1 MRRKSHTIMNR
12 MSLWQYALLL
22 LMLVTFAFYSLPTF
36 FGEQPS
42 LGLHGQTRL
51 TQAQQRLLEENRIA
65 PQKLVAQKERVELV
79 FATQGE
85 QQLAKQLL
93 EQRGVD
99 SAALT
104 LEFHSNAPTWIS
116 RLGADP
122 IKLGLDLRGGSQL
135 LIGVDVDFVID
146 TQTKNLVDTLRTR
159 FREANL
165 RGASVTRTAQGAVAV
180 TLPEVAEQE
189 AWLSIIKESAG
200 TRQDQWTLTRSGN
213 ALTLVLSESERT
225 LLVNNAVTQNLSILK
240 KRINELGI
248 VEASVQRQGQD
259 GIRIELPGVHNPRQA
274 KEVIGATASL
284 AFYEAKADSRFFMAD
299 RSGQAVGL
307 ARQPVLTGEH
317 IVDARANMGEMGQPQ
332 VNIVLDTLGGS
343 KMNQFS
349 RQHVGKPMATV
360 FTEYKTNAEG
370 RLRARSEVI
379 NVATIQTALGNQF
392 RITGIGSLP
401 EAQEL
406 AMLLRAGALTAPLKI
421 LEERS
426 IGPTL
431 GLQNIEAG
439 FTALAFGMAG
449 MMLFMMAWYR
459 KFGWVAITALVANLL
474 MQVGMLAVLP
484 GAVLTL
490 PGIAGLVLTVGMAV
504 DTHVLIFERIKD
516 RLRDGGEP
524 RQCHR
529 LWLPLRLQHHLRRQ
543 HHDAYLRRGALCHR
557 LRAAAGLLHH
567 PDPGAHLQHGDRH
580 LGHPRHHQS
589 PVGQQPR
596 QAAEGM
602 TMIRPHH
609 HDAAPVSP
617 SGLRADR
624 FLPGS
629 LNHLTP
635 REEQC

>member
-1 MRRKSHTIMNR
+1 MRKKSHTVLNR

-42 LGLHGQTRL
+42 LGLHGQSRL
-51 TQAQQRLLEENRIA
+51 SDAQRTLLAENHIDPLKQIA
-65 PQKLVAQKERVELV
+65 QGNRMELV
-79 FATQGE
+79 FASQGE

-93 EQRGVD
+93 EQQGLD

-104 LEFHSNAPTWIS
+104 LEFYSNAPAWIS

-146 TQTKNLVDTLRTR
+146 NQTKNLVDTLRTR

-165 RGASVTRTAQGAVAV
+165 RGASVMRTAQGSVAV
-180 TLPEVAEQE
+180 TLPDVTGQE

-200 TRQDQWTLTRSGN
+200 TRQDQWTLSRSGN
-213 ALTLVLSESERT
+213 ALTLVLSDAERT

-248 VEASVQRQGQD
+248 VEASVVRQGQD
-259 GIRIELPGVHNPRQA
+259 GIRIELPGVHNPKQA

-307 ARQPVLTGEH
+307 ARQPVLSGEH

-370 RLRARSEVI
+370 KLRARSEVI

-516 RLRDGGEP
+516 RLR
-524 RQCHR
+524 
-529 LWLPLRLQHHLRRQ
+529 
-543 HHDAYLRRGALCHR
+543 
-557 LRAAAGLLHH
+557 
-567 PDPGAHLQHGDRH
+567 
-580 LGHPRHHQS
+580 
-589 PVGQQPR
+589 
-596 QAAEGM
+596 EG
-602 TMIRPHH
+602 
-609 HDAAPVSP
+609 
-617 SGLRADR
+617 
-624 FLPGS
+624 GS
-629 LNHLTP
+629 LANAIDFGYRSAFRTIFDANITTLICAVVLYAIGSGPLQGFSITLILGLISSMVTGIWGTRAIINP
-635 REEQC
+635 LWGNSRAKLLRV

>member
-65 PQKLVAQKERVELV
+65 PQKQVAQGDRMELV

-93 EQRGVD
+93 EQQGLD
-99 SAALT
+99 SATLT
-104 LEFHSNAPTWIS
+104 LEFYSNAPTWIS

-146 TQTKNLVDTLRTR
+146 NQTKNLVDTLRTR

-165 RGASVTRTAQGAVAV
+165 RGASVMRTAQGSVAV

-189 AWLSIIKESAG
+189 RWLSIIKESAG
-200 TRQDQWTLTRSGN
+200 TRQDQWTLTRAGN

-516 RLRDGGEP
+516 RLR
-524 RQCHR
+524 
-529 LWLPLRLQHHLRRQ
+529 
-543 HHDAYLRRGALCHR
+543 
-557 LRAAAGLLHH
+557 
-567 PDPGAHLQHGDRH
+567 
-580 LGHPRHHQS
+580 
-589 PVGQQPR
+589 
-596 QAAEGM
+596 EG
-602 TMIRPHH
+602 
-609 HDAAPVSP
+609 
-617 SGLRADR
+617 
-624 FLPGS
+624 GS
-629 LNHLTP
+629 LANAIDFGYRSAFSTIFDANITTLICAVVLYAIGSGPLQGFSITLILGLISSMVTGIWGTRAIINP
-635 REEQC
+635 LWGNSRARLLRV

>member
-1 MRRKSHTIMNR
+1 MRKKSHTILNR

-22 LMLVTFAFYSLPTF
+22 LMLLTFTFYSLPTF

-42 LGLHGQTRL
+42 LGLHGQSRL
-51 TQAQQRLLEENRIA
+51 SGAQQRLLQEHQIA
-65 PQKLVAQKERVELV
+65 PQLQIEQKERVELV
-79 FATQGE
+79 FATQAE
-85 QQLAKQLL
+85 QQRAKQLL
-93 EQRGVD
+93 EQQGVD

-146 TQTKNLVDTLRTR
+146 NQTKNLVDTLRTR

-165 RGASVTRTAQGAVAV
+165 RGASVMRTAQGALAV
-180 TLPEVAEQE
+180 TLPDVDGQE
-189 AWLSIIKESAG
+189 GWLNIIKEIAG
-200 TRQDQWTLTRSGN
+200 TRQDQWKLSRSGN
-213 ALTLVLSESERT
+213 ELKLVLSDAERT

-259 GIRIELPGVHNPRQA
+259 GIRIELPGVHNPKQA

-307 ARQPVLTGEH
+307 ARKPVLSGEH

-370 RLRARSEVI
+370 KLRARSEVI
-379 NVATIQTALGNQF
+379 NIATIQTALGNQF

-459 KFGWVAITALVANLL
+459 KFGWVAITALIGNLL

-516 RLRDGGEP
+516 RLR
-524 RQCHR
+524 
-529 LWLPLRLQHHLRRQ
+529 
-543 HHDAYLRRGALCHR
+543 
-557 LRAAAGLLHH
+557 
-567 PDPGAHLQHGDRH
+567 
-580 LGHPRHHQS
+580 
-589 PVGQQPR
+589 
-596 QAAEGM
+596 EG
-602 TMIRPHH
+602 
-609 HDAAPVSP
+609 
-617 SGLRADR
+617 
-624 FLPGS
+624 GS
-629 LNHLTP
+629 LANAIDFGYRSAFRTIFDANITTLICAVVLYAIGSGPLQGFSITLILGLISSMVTGIWGTRAIINP
-635 REEQC
+635 LWGNSRAKLLRV

>member
-1 MRRKSHTIMNR
+1 MRKKSHTILNR
-12 MSLWQYALLL
+12 MSPWQYALLL
-22 LMLVTFAFYSLPTF
+22 LMLVTFTFYSLPTF

-51 TQAQQRLLEENRIA
+51 SGAQQRLLQEHQIA
-65 PQKLVAQKERVELV
+65 PQKQIEQKERIELV
-79 FATQGE
+79 FATQAE
-85 QQLAKQLL
+85 QQRAKQLL
-93 EQRGVD
+93 EQQGVD
-99 SAALT
+99 SAALP

-116 RLGADP
+116 QLGADP

-146 TQTKNLVDTLRTR
+146 NQTKNLVDTLRTR

-165 RGASVTRTAQGAVAV
+165 RGASVMRTAQGALAV
-180 TLPEVAEQE
+180 TLPDVDGQE
-189 AWLSIIKESAG
+189 GWLTIIKESAG
-200 TRQDQWTLTRSGN
+200 TRQDQWKLSRSGN
-213 ALTLVLSESERT
+213 ELKLVLSESERT

-259 GIRIELPGVHNPRQA
+259 GIRIELPGVHNPKQA

-299 RSGQAVGL
+299 RNGQAVGL
-307 ARQPVLTGEH
+307 ARKPVLSGEH
-317 IVDARANMGEMGQPQ
+317 IVDARANMGEMGLPQ

-370 RLRARSEVI
+370 RLRAKSEVI

-459 KFGWVAITALVANLL
+459 KFGWVAITALIGNLL

-516 RLRDGGEP
+516 RLR
-524 RQCHR
+524 
-529 LWLPLRLQHHLRRQ
+529 
-543 HHDAYLRRGALCHR
+543 
-557 LRAAAGLLHH
+557 
-567 PDPGAHLQHGDRH
+567 
-580 LGHPRHHQS
+580 
-589 PVGQQPR
+589 
-596 QAAEGM
+596 EG
-602 TMIRPHH
+602 
-609 HDAAPVSP
+609 
-617 SGLRADR
+617 
-624 FLPGS
+624 GS
-629 LNHLTP
+629 LANAIDFGYRSAFRTIFDANITTLICAVVLYAIGSGPLQGFSITLILGLISSMVTGIWGTRAIINP
-635 REEQC
+635 LWGNSRAKLLRV

>member
-93 EQRGVD
+93 EQQGVD

-189 AWLSIIKESAG
+189 RWLSIIKESAG
-200 TRQDQWTLTRSGN
+200 TRQDQWTLSRAGN

-248 VEASVQRQGQD
+248 VEASVQRQGQE

-516 RLRDGGEP
+516 RLR
-524 RQCHR
+524 
-529 LWLPLRLQHHLRRQ
+529 
-543 HHDAYLRRGALCHR
+543 
-557 LRAAAGLLHH
+557 
-567 PDPGAHLQHGDRH
+567 
-580 LGHPRHHQS
+580 
-589 PVGQQPR
+589 
-596 QAAEGM
+596 EG
-602 TMIRPHH
+602 
-609 HDAAPVSP
+609 
-617 SGLRADR
+617 
-624 FLPGS
+624 GS
-629 LNHLTP
+629 LANAIDFGYRSAFSTIFDANITTLICAVVLYAIGSGPLQGFSITLILGLISSMVTGIWGTRAIINP
-635 REEQC
+635 LWGNSRARLLRV

>member
-1 MRRKSHTIMNR
+1 MRKKSHTILNR

-22 LMLVTFAFYSLPTF
+22 MLVTFTFYSLPTF

-51 TQAQQRLLEENRIA
+51 SGAQQRLLQEHQIA
-65 PQKLVAQKERVELV
+65 PQKQIEQKERIELV
-79 FATQGE
+79 FATQAE
-85 QQLAKQLL
+85 QQRAKQLL
-93 EQRGVD
+93 EQQGVD

-116 RLGADP
+116 QLGADP

-146 TQTKNLVDTLRTR
+146 NQTKNLVDTLRTR

-165 RGASVTRTAQGAVAV
+165 RGASVMRTAQGALAV
-180 TLPEVAEQE
+180 TLPDVDGQE
-189 AWLSIIKESAG
+189 GWLTIIKESAG
-200 TRQDQWTLTRSGN
+200 TRQDQWKLSRSGN
-213 ALTLVLSESERT
+213 ELKLVLSESERT

-259 GIRIELPGVHNPRQA
+259 GIRIELPGVHNPKQA

-284 AFYEAKADSRFFMAD
+284 AFYEGKADSRFFMAD
-299 RSGQAVGL
+299 RNGQAVGL
-307 ARQPVLTGEH
+307 ARKPVLSGEH

-370 RLRARSEVI
+370 KLRARSEVI

-459 KFGWVAITALVANLL
+459 KFGWVAITALIGNLL

-516 RLRDGGEP
+516 RLR
-524 RQCHR
+524 
-529 LWLPLRLQHHLRRQ
+529 
-543 HHDAYLRRGALCHR
+543 
-557 LRAAAGLLHH
+557 
-567 PDPGAHLQHGDRH
+567 
-580 LGHPRHHQS
+580 
-589 PVGQQPR
+589 
-596 QAAEGM
+596 EG
-602 TMIRPHH
+602 
-609 HDAAPVSP
+609 
-617 SGLRADR
+617 
-624 FLPGS
+624 GS
-629 LNHLTP
+629 LANAIDFGYRSAFRTIFDANITTLICAVVLYVIGSGPLQGFSITLILGLISSMVTGIWGTRAIINP
-635 REEQC
+635 LWGNSRAKLLRV

>member
-1 MRRKSHTIMNR
+1 MRKKSHTILNR
-12 MSLWQYALLL
+12 MSPWQYALLL
-22 LMLVTFAFYSLPTF
+22 LMLLTFTFYSLPTF

-51 TQAQQRLLEENRIA
+51 SEVQQRLLQEHQIA
-65 PQKLVAQKERVELV
+65 PQLQIEQKERVELV
-79 FATQGE
+79 FATQAE
-85 QQLAKQLL
+85 QQRAKQLL
-93 EQRGVD
+93 EQQGVD

-146 TQTKNLVDTLRTR
+146 NQTKNLVDTLRTR

-165 RGASVTRTAQGAVAV
+165 RGASVIRTAQGAVTV
-180 TLPEVAEQE
+180 TLPEVAGQE
-189 AWLSIIKESAG
+189 SWLTIIKESAG
-200 TRQDQWTLTRSGN
+200 TRQDQWTLSRSGN
-213 ALTLVLSESERT
+213 ELKLVLSESERT

-259 GIRIELPGVHNPRQA
+259 GIRIELPGVHNPKQA

-299 RSGQAVGL
+299 RNGQAVGL
-307 ARQPVLTGEH
+307 ARQPVLSGEH

-370 RLRARSEVI
+370 KLRARSEVI

-401 EAQEL
+401 QAQEL

-459 KFGWVAITALVANLL
+459 KFGWVAITALIGNLL

-516 RLRDGGEP
+516 RLR
-524 RQCHR
+524 
-529 LWLPLRLQHHLRRQ
+529 
-543 HHDAYLRRGALCHR
+543 
-557 LRAAAGLLHH
+557 
-567 PDPGAHLQHGDRH
+567 
-580 LGHPRHHQS
+580 
-589 PVGQQPR
+589 
-596 QAAEGM
+596 EG
-602 TMIRPHH
+602 
-609 HDAAPVSP
+609 
-617 SGLRADR
+617 
-624 FLPGS
+624 GS
-629 LNHLTP
+629 LANAIDFGYRSAFRTIFDANITTLICAVVLYAIGSGPLQGFSITLILGLISSMVTGIWGTRAIINP
-635 REEQC
+635 LWGNSRAKLLRV

>member
-1 MRRKSHTIMNR
+1 MRKKSHTILNR

-22 LMLVTFAFYSLPTF
+22 LMLLTFTFYSLPTF

-42 LGLHGQTRL
+42 LGLHGQSRL
-51 TQAQQRLLEENRIA
+51 SGAQQRLLQEHQIA
-65 PQKLVAQKERVELV
+65 PQLQIEQKERVELV
-79 FATQGE
+79 FATQAE
-85 QQLAKQLL
+85 QQRAKQLL
-93 EQRGVD
+93 EQQGVD

-146 TQTKNLVDTLRTR
+146 NQTKNLVDTLRTR

-165 RGASVTRTAQGAVAV
+165 RGASVMRTAQGSVAV
-180 TLPEVAEQE
+180 TLPDVAGQE
-189 AWLSIIKESAG
+189 GWLNIIKESAG
-200 TRQDQWTLTRSGN
+200 TRQDQWTLSRSGN
-213 ALTLVLSESERT
+213 ELRLVLSDAERT

-259 GIRIELPGVHNPRQA
+259 GIRIELPGVHNPKQA

-299 RSGQAVGL
+299 RNGQAVGL
-307 ARQPVLTGEH
+307 ARNPVLSGEH

-370 RLRARSEVI
+370 KLRARSEVI

-459 KFGWVAITALVANLL
+459 KFGWVAITALIANLL

-516 RLRDGGEP
+516 RLR
-524 RQCHR
+524 
-529 LWLPLRLQHHLRRQ
+529 
-543 HHDAYLRRGALCHR
+543 
-557 LRAAAGLLHH
+557 
-567 PDPGAHLQHGDRH
+567 
-580 LGHPRHHQS
+580 
-589 PVGQQPR
+589 
-596 QAAEGM
+596 EG
-602 TMIRPHH
+602 
-609 HDAAPVSP
+609 
-617 SGLRADR
+617 
-624 FLPGS
+624 GS
-629 LNHLTP
+629 LANAIDFGYRSAFRTIFDANITTLICAVVLYAIGSGPLQGFSITLILGLISSMVTGIWGTRAIINP
-635 REEQC
+635 LWGNSRAKLLRV

>member
-1 MRRKSHTIMNR
+1 MAVRTAAVDAVD
-12 MSLWQYALLL
+12 LYL
-22 LMLVTFAFYSLPTF
+22 YSLPTF

-42 LGLHGQTRL
+42 LGLHGQQRL
-51 TQAQQRLLEENRIA
+51 TTQQQMLLNDKHLTPVKVIEQ
-65 PQKLVAQKERVELV
+65 PERVELV
-79 FATQGE
+79 FASQGE
-85 QQLAKQLL
+85 QQRAKQLL
-93 EQRGVD
+93 EQKGVD

-104 LEFHSNAPTWIS
+104 LEFHSNAPAWIT

-146 TQTKNLVDTLRTR
+146 NQTKNLVDTLRTR

-189 AWLSIIKESAG
+189 SWLSIIKESAG
-200 TRQDQWTLTRSGN
+200 TRQDQWKLTRSGN
-213 ALTLVLSESERT
+213 DLKLVLSEAERT

-248 VEASVQRQGQD
+248 VEASVVRQGQD
-259 GIRIELPGVHNPRQA
+259 GIRIELPGVHNPKQA

-284 AFYEAKADSRFFMAD
+284 AFYEAKADSHFYIAD
-299 RSGQAVGL
+299 RNGQAVGM
-307 ARQPVLTGEH
+307 ARKPVLTGEH

-360 FTEYKTNAEG
+360 FTEYKTNAQG
-370 RLRARSEVI
+370 KLRAQSEVI

-431 GLQNIEAG
+431 GMQNIEAG

-504 DTHVLIFERIKD
+504 DTHVLIFERIRD
-516 RLRDGGEP
+516 RLREGGSLANAIDFGY
-524 RQCHR
+524 RSAFHTIFDANITTLICAVV
-529 LWLPLRLQHHLRRQ
+529 LYSIGSGPLQGFSITLIL
-543 HHDAYLRRGALCHR
+543 
-557 LRAAAGLLHH
+557 GLL
-567 PDPGAHLQHGDRH
+567 
-580 LGHPRHHQS
+580 S
-589 PVGQQPR
+589 S
-596 QAAEGM
+596 
-602 TMIRPHH
+602 MIT
-609 HDAAPVSP
+609 
-617 SGLRADR
+617 GIWGTRAIINPLWGR
-624 FLPGS
+624 SSERTLKV
-629 LNHLTP
+629 
-635 REEQC
+635 

>member
-1 MRRKSHTIMNR
+1 MRKKSRITLNR
-12 MSLWQYALLL
+12 MNMWQYALLL
-22 LMLVTFAFYSLPTF
+22 LMLFTFAFYSLPTF

-42 LGLHGQTRL
+42 LGLNGQTSL
-51 TQAQQRLLEENRIA
+51 TEAQRTLLADNRIE
-65 PQKLVAQKERVELV
+65 PLKQVQQGERVELV
-79 FATQGE
+79 FASQAE
-85 QQLAKQLL
+85 QQRAKQLL
-93 EQRGVD
+93 EQQGYD
-99 SAALT
+99 SSALT
-104 LEFHSNAPTWIS
+104 LEFYSNAPGWIS
-116 RLGADP
+116 QLGAAP

-135 LIGVDVDFVID
+135 LIGVDLSFVLD
-146 TQTKNLVDTLRTR
+146 NQTKNLVDMLRTQ
-159 FREANL
+159 FREARL
-165 RGASVTRTAQGAVAV
+165 RGANVARV
-180 TLPEVAEQE
+180 SEGEVRVILPEVADQ
-189 AWLSIIKESAG
+189 APWLTIIKDSAG
-200 TRQDQWTLTRSGN
+200 TRQDQWTLKRSGN
-213 ALTLVLSESERT
+213 ELRLVMSEAERT
-225 LLVNNAVTQNLSILK
+225 LLANNAVTQNLSILK

-259 GIRIELPGVHNPRQA
+259 GIRIELPGVHNPKQA

-284 AFYEAKADSRFFMAD
+284 AFYEAQADSRFFMAD
-299 RSGQAVGL
+299 RNGQAVGL
-307 ARQPVLTGEH
+307 ARKPVLTGEH

-332 VNIVLDTLGGS
+332 VNIVLDSLGGS

-349 RQHVGKPMATV
+349 RQNVGKPMATV

-370 RLRARSEVI
+370 KLRARSEVI

-459 KFGWVAITALVANLL
+459 KFGWVAITALIANLL

-516 RLRDGGEP
+516 RLR
-524 RQCHR
+524 
-529 LWLPLRLQHHLRRQ
+529 
-543 HHDAYLRRGALCHR
+543 
-557 LRAAAGLLHH
+557 
-567 PDPGAHLQHGDRH
+567 
-580 LGHPRHHQS
+580 
-589 PVGQQPR
+589 
-596 QAAEGM
+596 EG
-602 TMIRPHH
+602 
-609 HDAAPVSP
+609 
-617 SGLRADR
+617 
-624 FLPGS
+624 GS
-629 LNHLTP
+629 LANAIDFGYRSAFRTIFDANITTLICAVVLYAIGSGPLQGFSITLILGLISSMVTGIWGTRAIINP
-635 REEQC
+635 LWGKSSAKLLRV

>member
-1 MRRKSHTIMNR
+1 MRKKSHTILNR

-22 LMLVTFAFYSLPTF
+22 LMLLTFTFYSLPTF

-42 LGLHGQTRL
+42 LGLHGQSRL
-51 TQAQQRLLEENRIA
+51 SGAQQRLLQEHQIV
-65 PQKLVAQKERVELV
+65 PQKQIEQKERIELV
-79 FATQGE
+79 FATQAE
-85 QQLAKQLL
+85 QQRAKQLL
-93 EQRGVD
+93 EQQGVD

-116 RLGADP
+116 QLGADP

-146 TQTKNLVDTLRTR
+146 NQTKNLVDTLRTR

-165 RGASVTRTAQGAVAV
+165 RGASVMRTAQGSVAV
-180 TLPEVAEQE
+180 TLPDVAGQE
-189 AWLSIIKESAG
+189 GWLNIIKESAG
-200 TRQDQWTLTRSGN
+200 TRQDQWTLSRSGN
-213 ALTLVLSESERT
+213 ELKLVLSDAERT

-259 GIRIELPGVHNPRQA
+259 GIRIELPGVHNPKQA

-299 RSGQAVGL
+299 RNGQAVGL
-307 ARQPVLTGEH
+307 ARKPVLSGEH

-370 RLRARSEVI
+370 RLRAKSEVI

-459 KFGWVAITALVANLL
+459 KFGWVAITALIANLL

-516 RLRDGGEP
+516 RLR
-524 RQCHR
+524 
-529 LWLPLRLQHHLRRQ
+529 
-543 HHDAYLRRGALCHR
+543 
-557 LRAAAGLLHH
+557 
-567 PDPGAHLQHGDRH
+567 
-580 LGHPRHHQS
+580 
-589 PVGQQPR
+589 
-596 QAAEGM
+596 EG
-602 TMIRPHH
+602 
-609 HDAAPVSP
+609 
-617 SGLRADR
+617 
-624 FLPGS
+624 GS
-629 LNHLTP
+629 LANAIDFGYRSAFRTIFDANITTLICAVVLYAIGSGPLQGFSITLILGLISSMVTGIWGTRAIINP
-635 REEQC
+635 LWGNSRAKLLRV

>member
-1 MRRKSHTIMNR
+1 MRKKSHTILNR

-22 LMLVTFAFYSLPTF
+22 LMLLTFTFYSLPTF

-42 LGLHGQTRL
+42 LGLHGQSRL
-51 TQAQQRLLEENRIA
+51 SGAQQRLLQEHQIA
-65 PQKLVAQKERVELV
+65 PQKQIEQKERIELV
-79 FATQGE
+79 FATQAE
-85 QQLAKQLL
+85 QQRAKQLL
-93 EQRGVD
+93 EQQGVD

-116 RLGADP
+116 QLGADP

-146 TQTKNLVDTLRTR
+146 NQTKNLVDTLRTR

-165 RGASVTRTAQGAVAV
+165 RGASVMRTAQGSVAV
-180 TLPEVAEQE
+180 TVPDVAGQE
-189 AWLSIIKESAG
+189 GWLNVIKESAG
-200 TRQDQWTLTRSGN
+200 TRQDQWTLSRSGN
-213 ALTLVLSESERT
+213 ELKLVLSDAERT

-259 GIRIELPGVHNPRQA
+259 GIRIELPGVHNPKQA

-299 RSGQAVGL
+299 RNGQAVGL
-307 ARQPVLTGEH
+307 ARKPVLSGEH

-370 RLRARSEVI
+370 KLRARSEVI

-459 KFGWVAITALVANLL
+459 KFGWVAITALIGNLL

-516 RLRDGGEP
+516 RLR
-524 RQCHR
+524 
-529 LWLPLRLQHHLRRQ
+529 
-543 HHDAYLRRGALCHR
+543 
-557 LRAAAGLLHH
+557 
-567 PDPGAHLQHGDRH
+567 
-580 LGHPRHHQS
+580 
-589 PVGQQPR
+589 
-596 QAAEGM
+596 EG
-602 TMIRPHH
+602 
-609 HDAAPVSP
+609 
-617 SGLRADR
+617 
-624 FLPGS
+624 GS
-629 LNHLTP
+629 LANAIDFGYRSAFRTIFDANITTLICAVVLYAIGSGPLQGFSITLILGLISSMVTGIWGTRAIINP
-635 REEQC
+635 LWGNSRAKLLRV

>member
-1 MRRKSHTIMNR
+1 MRKKSHTILNR
-12 MSLWQYALLL
+12 MSPWQYALLL
-22 LMLVTFAFYSLPTF
+22 LMLVTFTFYSLPTF

-51 TQAQQRLLEENRIA
+51 SGAQQRLLQEHQIA
-65 PQKLVAQKERVELV
+65 PQKQIEQKERIELV
-79 FATQGE
+79 FATQAE
-85 QQLAKQLL
+85 QQRAKQLL
-93 EQRGVD
+93 EQQGVD

-116 RLGADP
+116 QLGADP

-146 TQTKNLVDTLRTR
+146 NQTKNLVDTLRTR

-165 RGASVTRTAQGAVAV
+165 RGASVMRTAQGALAV
-180 TLPEVAEQE
+180 TLPDVDGQE
-189 AWLSIIKESAG
+189 GWLTIIKESAG
-200 TRQDQWTLTRSGN
+200 TRQDQWKLSRSGN
-213 ALTLVLSESERT
+213 ELKLVLSESERT

-259 GIRIELPGVHNPRQA
+259 GIRIELPGVHNPKQA

-299 RSGQAVGL
+299 RNGQAVGL
-307 ARQPVLTGEH
+307 ARKPVLSGEH

-459 KFGWVAITALVANLL
+459 KFGWVAITALIGNLL

-516 RLRDGGEP
+516 RLR
-524 RQCHR
+524 
-529 LWLPLRLQHHLRRQ
+529 
-543 HHDAYLRRGALCHR
+543 
-557 LRAAAGLLHH
+557 
-567 PDPGAHLQHGDRH
+567 
-580 LGHPRHHQS
+580 
-589 PVGQQPR
+589 
-596 QAAEGM
+596 EG
-602 TMIRPHH
+602 
-609 HDAAPVSP
+609 
-617 SGLRADR
+617 
-624 FLPGS
+624 GS
-629 LNHLTP
+629 LANAIDFGYRSAFRTIFDANITTLICAVVLYAIGSGPLQGFSITLILGLISSMVTGIWGTRAIINP
-635 REEQC
+635 LWGNSRAKLLRV

>member
-1 MRRKSHTIMNR
+1 MRKKSHTILNR

-22 LMLVTFAFYSLPTF
+22 LMLLTFTFYSLPTF

-42 LGLHGQTRL
+42 LGLHGQSRL
-51 TQAQQRLLEENRIA
+51 SGAQQRLLQEHQIA
-65 PQKLVAQKERVELV
+65 PQLQIEQKERVELV
-79 FATQGE
+79 FVTQAE
-85 QQLAKQLL
+85 QQRAKQLL
-93 EQRGVD
+93 EQQGVD

-116 RLGADP
+116 QLGADP

-146 TQTKNLVDTLRTR
+146 NQTKNLVDTLRTR

-165 RGASVTRTAQGAVAV
+165 RGASVMRTAQGSVAV
-180 TLPEVAEQE
+180 TLPDVAGQE
-189 AWLSIIKESAG
+189 GWLNIIKESAG
-200 TRQDQWTLTRSGN
+200 TRQDQWTLSRSGN
-213 ALTLVLSESERT
+213 ELKLVLSDAERT

-259 GIRIELPGVHNPRQA
+259 GIRIELPGVHNPKQA

-299 RSGQAVGL
+299 RNGQAVGL
-307 ARQPVLTGEH
+307 ARKPVLSGEH

-370 RLRARSEVI
+370 RLRAKSEVI

-459 KFGWVAITALVANLL
+459 KFGWVAITALIGNLL

-516 RLRDGGEP
+516 RLR
-524 RQCHR
+524 
-529 LWLPLRLQHHLRRQ
+529 
-543 HHDAYLRRGALCHR
+543 
-557 LRAAAGLLHH
+557 
-567 PDPGAHLQHGDRH
+567 
-580 LGHPRHHQS
+580 
-589 PVGQQPR
+589 
-596 QAAEGM
+596 EG
-602 TMIRPHH
+602 
-609 HDAAPVSP
+609 
-617 SGLRADR
+617 
-624 FLPGS
+624 GS
-629 LNHLTP
+629 LANAIDFGYRSAFRTIFDANITTLICAVVLYAIGSGPLQGFSITLILGLISSMVTGIWGTRAIINP
-635 REEQC
+635 LWGNSRAKLLRV

>member
-1 MRRKSHTIMNR
+1 MRKKSHTILNR
-12 MSLWQYALLL
+12 MSPWQYALLL
-22 LMLVTFAFYSLPTF
+22 LMLVTFTFYSLPTF

-51 TQAQQRLLEENRIA
+51 SGAQQRLLQEHQIV
-65 PQKLVAQKERVELV
+65 PQKQIEQKERIELV
-79 FATQGE
+79 FATQAE
-85 QQLAKQLL
+85 QQRAKQLL
-93 EQRGVD
+93 EQQGVD

-116 RLGADP
+116 QLGADP

-146 TQTKNLVDTLRTR
+146 NQTKNLVDTLRTR

-165 RGASVTRTAQGAVAV
+165 RGASVMRTAQGALAV
-180 TLPEVAEQE
+180 TLPDVDGQE
-189 AWLSIIKESAG
+189 GWLTIIKESAG
-200 TRQDQWTLTRSGN
+200 TRQDQWKLSRSGN
-213 ALTLVLSESERT
+213 ELKLVLSESERT

-259 GIRIELPGVHNPRQA
+259 GIRIELPGVHNPKQA

-299 RSGQAVGL
+299 RNGQAVGL
-307 ARQPVLTGEH
+307 ARKPVLSGEH

-370 RLRARSEVI
+370 KLRARSEVI

-426 IGPTL
+426 IGLTL

-459 KFGWVAITALVANLL
+459 KFGWVAITALIGNLL

-516 RLRDGGEP
+516 RLR
-524 RQCHR
+524 
-529 LWLPLRLQHHLRRQ
+529 
-543 HHDAYLRRGALCHR
+543 
-557 LRAAAGLLHH
+557 
-567 PDPGAHLQHGDRH
+567 
-580 LGHPRHHQS
+580 
-589 PVGQQPR
+589 
-596 QAAEGM
+596 EG
-602 TMIRPHH
+602 
-609 HDAAPVSP
+609 
-617 SGLRADR
+617 
-624 FLPGS
+624 GS
-629 LNHLTP
+629 LANAIDFGYRSAFRTIFDANITTLICAVVLYAIGSGPLQGFSITLILGLISSMVTGIWGTRAIINP
-635 REEQC
+635 LWGNSRAKLLRV

>member
-1 MRRKSHTIMNR
+1 MRKKSHTVLNR

-22 LMLVTFAFYSLPTF
+22 LMLITFAFYSLPTF

-42 LGLHGQTRL
+42 LGLHGQSRL
-51 TQAQQRLLEENRIA
+51 SDAQRTLLADNRIE
-65 PQKLVAQKERVELV
+65 PLKQVAQGDRMELV

-93 EQRGVD
+93 EQQGLD

-104 LEFHSNAPTWIS
+104 LEFYSNAPTWIS

-146 TQTKNLVDTLRTR
+146 NQTKNLVDTLRTR

-165 RGASVTRTAQGAVAV
+165 RGASVMRTAQGSVTV
-180 TLPEVAEQE
+180 TLPDVAGQE
-189 AWLSIIKESAG
+189 AWLAIIKESAG

-213 ALTLVLSESERT
+213 ALTLVLSESEHT

-248 VEASVQRQGQD
+248 VEASVVRQGQD

-284 AFYEAKADSRFFMAD
+284 AFYEAKADSRFVMAD
-299 RSGQAVGL
+299 RNGQSVGL
-307 ARQPVLTGEH
+307 ARQPVLSGEH

-370 RLRARSEVI
+370 KLRARSEVI

-449 MMLFMMAWYR
+449 MMLFMMAWYC

-516 RLRDGGEP
+516 RLR
-524 RQCHR
+524 
-529 LWLPLRLQHHLRRQ
+529 
-543 HHDAYLRRGALCHR
+543 
-557 LRAAAGLLHH
+557 
-567 PDPGAHLQHGDRH
+567 
-580 LGHPRHHQS
+580 
-589 PVGQQPR
+589 
-596 QAAEGM
+596 EG
-602 TMIRPHH
+602 
-609 HDAAPVSP
+609 
-617 SGLRADR
+617 
-624 FLPGS
+624 GS
-629 LNHLTP
+629 LANAIDFGYRSAFRTIFDANITTLICAVVLYAIGSGPLQGFSITLILGLISSMVTGIWGTRAIINP
-635 REEQC
+635 LWGNSRARLLRV

>member
-1 MRRKSHTIMNR
+1 MRKKSHTILNR

-22 LMLVTFAFYSLPTF
+22 LMLLTFTFYSLPTF

-42 LGLHGQTRL
+42 LGLHGQPRL
-51 TQAQQRLLEENRIA
+51 SGAQQRLLQEHQIA
-65 PQKLVAQKERVELV
+65 PQLQIEQKERVELV
-79 FATQGE
+79 FVTQAE
-85 QQLAKQLL
+85 QQRAKQLL
-93 EQRGVD
+93 EQQGVD

-116 RLGADP
+116 QLGADP

-146 TQTKNLVDTLRTR
+146 NQTKNLVDTLRTR

-165 RGASVTRTAQGAVAV
+165 RGASVMRTAQGSVAV
-180 TLPEVAEQE
+180 TLPDVAGQE
-189 AWLSIIKESAG
+189 GWLNIIKESAG
-200 TRQDQWTLTRSGN
+200 TRQDQWTLSRSGN
-213 ALTLVLSESERT
+213 ELKLVLSDAERT

-259 GIRIELPGVHNPRQA
+259 GIRIELPGVHNPKQA

-299 RSGQAVGL
+299 RNGQAVGL
-307 ARQPVLTGEH
+307 ARKPVLSGEH

-370 RLRARSEVI
+370 RLRAKSEVI

-459 KFGWVAITALVANLL
+459 KFGWVAITALIANLL

-516 RLRDGGEP
+516 RLR
-524 RQCHR
+524 
-529 LWLPLRLQHHLRRQ
+529 
-543 HHDAYLRRGALCHR
+543 
-557 LRAAAGLLHH
+557 
-567 PDPGAHLQHGDRH
+567 
-580 LGHPRHHQS
+580 
-589 PVGQQPR
+589 
-596 QAAEGM
+596 EG
-602 TMIRPHH
+602 
-609 HDAAPVSP
+609 
-617 SGLRADR
+617 
-624 FLPGS
+624 GS
-629 LNHLTP
+629 LANAIDFGYRSAFRTIFDANITTLICAVVLYAIGSGPLQGFSITLILGLISSMVTGIWGTRAIINP
-635 REEQC
+635 LWGNSRAKLLRV

>member
-1 MRRKSHTIMNR
+1 MRKKSHTILNR
-12 MSLWQYALLL
+12 MSPWQYALLL
-22 LMLVTFAFYSLPTF
+22 LMLVTFTFYSLPTF

-51 TQAQQRLLEENRIA
+51 SGAQQRLLQEHQIA
-65 PQKLVAQKERVELV
+65 PQKQIEQKERIELV
-79 FATQGE
+79 FATQAE
-85 QQLAKQLL
+85 QQRAKQLL
-93 EQRGVD
+93 EQQGVD

-116 RLGADP
+116 QLGADP

-146 TQTKNLVDTLRTR
+146 NQTKNLVDTLRTR

-165 RGASVTRTAQGAVAV
+165 RGASVMRTAQGALAV
-180 TLPEVAEQE
+180 TLPDVDGQE
-189 AWLSIIKESAG
+189 GWLTIIKESAG
-200 TRQDQWTLTRSGN
+200 TRQDQWKLSRSGN
-213 ALTLVLSESERT
+213 ELKLVLSDAERT

-259 GIRIELPGVHNPRQA
+259 GIRIELPGVHNPKQA

-299 RSGQAVGL
+299 RNGQAVGL
-307 ARQPVLTGEH
+307 ARKPVLSGEH

-370 RLRARSEVI
+370 KLRARSEVI

-459 KFGWVAITALVANLL
+459 KFGWVAITALIGNLL

-516 RLRDGGEP
+516 RLR
-524 RQCHR
+524 
-529 LWLPLRLQHHLRRQ
+529 
-543 HHDAYLRRGALCHR
+543 
-557 LRAAAGLLHH
+557 
-567 PDPGAHLQHGDRH
+567 
-580 LGHPRHHQS
+580 
-589 PVGQQPR
+589 
-596 QAAEGM
+596 EG
-602 TMIRPHH
+602 
-609 HDAAPVSP
+609 
-617 SGLRADR
+617 
-624 FLPGS
+624 GS
-629 LNHLTP
+629 LANAIDFGYRSAFRTIFDANITTLICAVVLYAIGSGPLQGFSITLILGLISSMVTGIWGTRAIINP
-635 REEQC
+635 LWGNSRAKLLRV

>member
-1 MRRKSHTIMNR
+1 MRKKSHTVLNR

-42 LGLHGQTRL
+42 LGLHGQSRL
-51 TQAQQRLLEENRIA
+51 SDAQRTLLAENHID
-65 PQKLVAQKERVELV
+65 PLKQVAQGNRMELV
-79 FATQGE
+79 FASQGE

-93 EQRGVD
+93 EQQGLD

-104 LEFHSNAPTWIS
+104 LEFYSNAPAWIS

-146 TQTKNLVDTLRTR
+146 NQTKNLVDTLRTR

-165 RGASVTRTAQGAVAV
+165 RGASVMRTAQGSVAV
-180 TLPEVAEQE
+180 TLPDVTGQE

-200 TRQDQWTLTRSGN
+200 TRQDQWTLSRSGN
-213 ALTLVLSESERT
+213 ALTLVLSDAERT

-248 VEASVQRQGQD
+248 VEASVVRQGQD
-259 GIRIELPGVHNPRQA
+259 GIRIELPGVHNPKQA

-307 ARQPVLTGEH
+307 ARQPVLSGEH

-370 RLRARSEVI
+370 KLRARSEVI

-516 RLRDGGEP
+516 RLR
-524 RQCHR
+524 
-529 LWLPLRLQHHLRRQ
+529 
-543 HHDAYLRRGALCHR
+543 
-557 LRAAAGLLHH
+557 
-567 PDPGAHLQHGDRH
+567 
-580 LGHPRHHQS
+580 
-589 PVGQQPR
+589 
-596 QAAEGM
+596 EG
-602 TMIRPHH
+602 
-609 HDAAPVSP
+609 
-617 SGLRADR
+617 
-624 FLPGS
+624 GS
-629 LNHLTP
+629 LANAIDFGYRSAFRTIFDANITTLICAVVLYAIGSGPLQGFSITLILGLISSMVTGIWGTRAIINP
-635 REEQC
+635 LWGNSRAKLLRV

>member
-1 MRRKSHTIMNR
+1 MRKKSHTVLNR

-42 LGLHGQTRL
+42 LGLHGQSRL
-51 TQAQQRLLEENRIA
+51 SDAQRTLLAENHID
-65 PQKLVAQKERVELV
+65 PLKQVAQGDRMELV
-79 FATQGE
+79 FASQGE

-93 EQRGVD
+93 EQQGLD

-104 LEFHSNAPTWIS
+104 LEFYSNAPAWIS

-146 TQTKNLVDTLRTR
+146 NQTKNLVDTLRTR

-165 RGASVTRTAQGAVAV
+165 RGASVMRTAQGSVAV
-180 TLPEVAEQE
+180 TLPDVTGQE

-200 TRQDQWTLTRSGN
+200 TRQDQWTLSRSGN
-213 ALTLVLSESERT
+213 ALTLVLSDAERT

-248 VEASVQRQGQD
+248 VEASVVRQGQD
-259 GIRIELPGVHNPRQA
+259 GIRIELPGVHNPKQA

-307 ARQPVLTGEH
+307 ARQPVLSGEH

-370 RLRARSEVI
+370 KLRARSEVI

-516 RLRDGGEP
+516 RLR
-524 RQCHR
+524 
-529 LWLPLRLQHHLRRQ
+529 
-543 HHDAYLRRGALCHR
+543 
-557 LRAAAGLLHH
+557 
-567 PDPGAHLQHGDRH
+567 
-580 LGHPRHHQS
+580 
-589 PVGQQPR
+589 
-596 QAAEGM
+596 EG
-602 TMIRPHH
+602 
-609 HDAAPVSP
+609 
-617 SGLRADR
+617 
-624 FLPGS
+624 GS
-629 LNHLTP
+629 LANAIDFGYRSAFRTIFDANITTLICAVVLYAIGSGPLQGFSITLILGLISSMVTGIWGTRAIINP
-635 REEQC
+635 LWGNSRAKLLRV

>member
-1 MRRKSHTIMNR
+1 MRKKSHTVLNR

-42 LGLHGQTRL
+42 LGLYGQSRL
-51 TQAQQRLLEENRIA
+51 SDAQRTLLADNRIE
-65 PQKLVAQKERVELV
+65 PLKQVAQGDRMELV
-79 FATQGE
+79 FASQGE

-93 EQRGVD
+93 EQQGLD

-104 LEFHSNAPTWIS
+104 LEFYSNAPTWIS

-146 TQTKNLVDTLRTR
+146 NQTKNLVDTLRTR

-165 RGASVTRTAQGAVAV
+165 RGASVMRTAQGSVAV
-180 TLPEVAEQE
+180 TLPDVAGQE
-189 AWLSIIKESAG
+189 AWLAIIKESAG

-248 VEASVQRQGQD
+248 VEASVVRQGQD

-284 AFYEAKADSRFFMAD
+284 AFYEAKADSRFVMAD
-299 RSGQAVGL
+299 RNGQSVGL
-307 ARQPVLTGEH
+307 ARQPVLSGEH

-370 RLRARSEVI
+370 KLRARSEVI

-516 RLRDGGEP
+516 RLREGGSLANAIDFGYRSAFRTIFDANITTLICAVVLYAIGSGP
-524 RQCHR
+524 LQGFSITLILGLISSMVTGIWGTRAIINP
-529 LWLPLRLQHHLRRQ
+529 LWGNSRARPLR
-543 HHDAYLRRGALCHR
+543 
-557 LRAAAGLLHH
+557 
-567 PDPGAHLQHGDRH
+567 
-580 LGHPRHHQS
+580 
-589 PVGQQPR
+589 V
-596 QAAEGM
+596 
-602 TMIRPHH
+602 
-609 HDAAPVSP
+609 
-617 SGLRADR
+617 
-624 FLPGS
+624 
-629 LNHLTP
+629 
-635 REEQC
+635 

>member
-1 MRRKSHTIMNR
+1 MRKKSRITLNR
-12 MSLWQYALLL
+12 MNMWQYALLL
-22 LMLVTFAFYSLPTF
+22 LMLLTFTFYSLPTF

-42 LGLHGQTRL
+42 LGLHGQTSL
-51 TQAQQRLLEENRIA
+51 TEAQSTLLADNRIE
-65 PQKLVAQKERVELV
+65 PLKLVQQGERVELV
-79 FATQGE
+79 FASQAE
-85 QQLAKQLL
+85 QQRAKQLL
-93 EQRGVD
+93 EQQGYD
-99 SAALT
+99 SSALT
-104 LEFHSNAPTWIS
+104 LEFYSNAPGWIS
-116 RLGADP
+116 QLGAAP

-135 LIGVDVDFVID
+135 LIGVDLSFVID
-146 TQTKNLVDTLRTR
+146 NQTKNLVDMLRTQ
-159 FREANL
+159 FREARL
-165 RGASVTRTAQGAVAV
+165 RGASVARVSEGEVRV
-180 TLPEVAEQE
+180 TLPEVADQ
-189 AWLSIIKESAG
+189 APWLTIIKDSAG
-200 TRQDQWTLTRSGN
+200 TRQDQWTLKRSGN
-213 ALTLVLSESERT
+213 ELRLVMSEAERT
-225 LLVNNAVTQNLSILK
+225 LLANNAVTQNLSILK

-259 GIRIELPGVHNPRQA
+259 GIRIELPGVHNPKQA

-284 AFYEAKADSRFFMAD
+284 AFYEAQADSRFFMAD

-307 ARQPVLTGEH
+307 ARKPVLTGEH

-332 VNIVLDTLGGS
+332 VNIVLDSLGGS

-360 FTEYKTNAEG
+360 FTEYKTNAQG
-370 RLRARSEVI
+370 KLRAQSEVI

-392 RITGIGSLP
+392 RITGIGSVP

-459 KFGWVAITALVANLL
+459 KFGWVAITALIANLL

-516 RLRDGGEP
+516 RLR
-524 RQCHR
+524 
-529 LWLPLRLQHHLRRQ
+529 
-543 HHDAYLRRGALCHR
+543 
-557 LRAAAGLLHH
+557 
-567 PDPGAHLQHGDRH
+567 
-580 LGHPRHHQS
+580 
-589 PVGQQPR
+589 
-596 QAAEGM
+596 EG
-602 TMIRPHH
+602 
-609 HDAAPVSP
+609 
-617 SGLRADR
+617 
-624 FLPGS
+624 GS
-629 LNHLTP
+629 LANAIDFGYRSAFRTIFDANITTLICAVVLYAIGSGPLQGFSITLILGLISSMVTGIWGTRAIINP
-635 REEQC
+635 LWGKSSAKLLRV

>member
-1 MRRKSHTIMNR
+1 MRKKSHTILNR
-12 MSLWQYALLL
+12 MSPWQYALLL
-22 LMLVTFAFYSLPTF
+22 LMLVTFTFYSLPTF

-51 TQAQQRLLEENRIA
+51 SGAQQRLLQEHQIA
-65 PQKLVAQKERVELV
+65 PQKQIEQKERIELV
-79 FATQGE
+79 FATQAE
-85 QQLAKQLL
+85 QQRAKQLL
-93 EQRGVD
+93 EQQGVD

-116 RLGADP
+116 QLGADP

-146 TQTKNLVDTLRTR
+146 NQTKNLVDTLRTR
-159 FREANL
+159 FREASL
-165 RGASVTRTAQGAVAV
+165 RGASVMRTAQGALAV
-180 TLPEVAEQE
+180 TLPDVDGQE
-189 AWLSIIKESAG
+189 GWLTIIKESAG
-200 TRQDQWTLTRSGN
+200 TRQDQWKLSRSGN
-213 ALTLVLSESERT
+213 ELKLVLSESERT

-248 VEASVQRQGQD
+248 VEASVVRQGQD
-259 GIRIELPGVHNPRQA
+259 GIRIELPGVHTPKQA

-299 RSGQAVGL
+299 RNGQAVGL
-307 ARQPVLTGEH
+307 ARKPVLSGEH

-370 RLRARSEVI
+370 KLRAKSEVI

-459 KFGWVAITALVANLL
+459 KFGWVAITALIGNLL

-516 RLRDGGEP
+516 RLR
-524 RQCHR
+524 
-529 LWLPLRLQHHLRRQ
+529 
-543 HHDAYLRRGALCHR
+543 
-557 LRAAAGLLHH
+557 
-567 PDPGAHLQHGDRH
+567 
-580 LGHPRHHQS
+580 
-589 PVGQQPR
+589 
-596 QAAEGM
+596 EG
-602 TMIRPHH
+602 
-609 HDAAPVSP
+609 
-617 SGLRADR
+617 
-624 FLPGS
+624 GS
-629 LNHLTP
+629 LANAIDFGYRSAFRTIFDANITTLICAVVLYAIGSGPLQGFSITLILGLISSMVTGIWGTRAIINP
-635 REEQC
+635 LWGNSRAKLLRV

>member
-1 MRRKSHTIMNR
+1 MRKKSHTILNR
-12 MSLWQYALLL
+12 MSPWQYALLL
-22 LMLVTFAFYSLPTF
+22 LMLVTFTFYSLPTF

-51 TQAQQRLLEENRIA
+51 SGAQQRLLQEHQIV
-65 PQKLVAQKERVELV
+65 PQKQIEQKERIELV
-79 FATQGE
+79 FATQAE
-85 QQLAKQLL
+85 QQRAKQLL
-93 EQRGVD
+93 EQQGVD

-116 RLGADP
+116 QLGADP

-146 TQTKNLVDTLRTR
+146 NQTKNLVDTLRTR

-165 RGASVTRTAQGAVAV
+165 RGASVMRTAQGSVAV
-180 TLPEVAEQE
+180 TLPDVAGQE
-189 AWLSIIKESAG
+189 GWLNVIKESAG
-200 TRQDQWTLTRSGN
+200 TRQDQWTLSRSGN
-213 ALTLVLSESERT
+213 ELKLVLSESERT

-259 GIRIELPGVHNPRQA
+259 GIRIELPGVHNPKQA

-299 RSGQAVGL
+299 RNGQAVGL
-307 ARQPVLTGEH
+307 ARKPVLSGEH

-370 RLRARSEVI
+370 RLRAKSEVI

-459 KFGWVAITALVANLL
+459 KFGWVAITALIANLL

-516 RLRDGGEP
+516 RLR
-524 RQCHR
+524 
-529 LWLPLRLQHHLRRQ
+529 
-543 HHDAYLRRGALCHR
+543 
-557 LRAAAGLLHH
+557 
-567 PDPGAHLQHGDRH
+567 
-580 LGHPRHHQS
+580 
-589 PVGQQPR
+589 
-596 QAAEGM
+596 EG
-602 TMIRPHH
+602 
-609 HDAAPVSP
+609 
-617 SGLRADR
+617 
-624 FLPGS
+624 GS
-629 LNHLTP
+629 LANAIDFGYRSAFRTIFDANITTLICAVVLYAIGSGPLQGFSITLILGLISSMVTGIWGTRAIINP
-635 REEQC
+635 LWGNSRAKLLRV

>member
-1 MRRKSHTIMNR
+1 MRKKSHTVLNR

-42 LGLHGQTRL
+42 LGLHGQSRL
-51 TQAQQRLLEENRIA
+51 SDAQRTLLAENHIDPLKQIA
-65 PQKLVAQKERVELV
+65 QGDRMELV
-79 FATQGE
+79 FASQGE

-93 EQRGVD
+93 EQQGLD

-104 LEFHSNAPTWIS
+104 LEFYSNAPAWIS

-146 TQTKNLVDTLRTR
+146 NQTKNLVDTLRTR

-165 RGASVTRTAQGAVAV
+165 RGASVMRTAQGSVAV
-180 TLPEVAEQE
+180 TLPDVAGQE

-200 TRQDQWTLTRSGN
+200 TRQDQWTLSRSGN
-213 ALTLVLSESERT
+213 ALTLVLSDAERT

-248 VEASVQRQGQD
+248 VEASVVRQGQD
-259 GIRIELPGVHNPRQA
+259 GIRIELPGVHNPKQA

-307 ARQPVLTGEH
+307 ARQPVLSGEH

-370 RLRARSEVI
+370 KLRARSEVI

-459 KFGWVAITALVANLL
+459 KFGWVAITALIANLL

-516 RLRDGGEP
+516 RLR
-524 RQCHR
+524 
-529 LWLPLRLQHHLRRQ
+529 
-543 HHDAYLRRGALCHR
+543 
-557 LRAAAGLLHH
+557 
-567 PDPGAHLQHGDRH
+567 
-580 LGHPRHHQS
+580 
-589 PVGQQPR
+589 
-596 QAAEGM
+596 EG
-602 TMIRPHH
+602 
-609 HDAAPVSP
+609 
-617 SGLRADR
+617 
-624 FLPGS
+624 GS
-629 LNHLTP
+629 LANAIDFGYRSAFRTIFDANITTLICAVVLYAIGSGPLQGFSITLILGLISSMVTGIWGTRAIINP
-635 REEQC
+635 LWGNSRAKLLRV

>member
-1 MRRKSHTIMNR
+1 MRKKSHTILNR

-22 LMLVTFAFYSLPTF
+22 LMLLTFTFYSLPTF

-42 LGLHGQTRL
+42 LGLHGQSRL
-51 TQAQQRLLEENRIA
+51 SGAQQRLLQEHQIA
-65 PQKLVAQKERVELV
+65 PQLQIEQKERVELV
-79 FATQGE
+79 FATQAE
-85 QQLAKQLL
+85 QQRAKQLL
-93 EQRGVD
+93 EQQGVD

-116 RLGADP
+116 QLGADP

-146 TQTKNLVDTLRTR
+146 NQTKNLVDTLRTR

-165 RGASVTRTAQGAVAV
+165 RGASVMRTAQGSVAV
-180 TLPEVAEQE
+180 TLPDVAGQE
-189 AWLSIIKESAG
+189 GWLNIIKESAG
-200 TRQDQWTLTRSGN
+200 TRQDQWTLSRSGN
-213 ALTLVLSESERT
+213 ELKLVLSDAERT

-259 GIRIELPGVHNPRQA
+259 GIRIELPGVHNPKQA

-299 RSGQAVGL
+299 RNGQAVGL
-307 ARQPVLTGEH
+307 ARNPVLSGEH

-370 RLRARSEVI
+370 RLRAKSEVI

-459 KFGWVAITALVANLL
+459 KFGWVAITALIANLL

-516 RLRDGGEP
+516 RLR
-524 RQCHR
+524 
-529 LWLPLRLQHHLRRQ
+529 
-543 HHDAYLRRGALCHR
+543 
-557 LRAAAGLLHH
+557 
-567 PDPGAHLQHGDRH
+567 
-580 LGHPRHHQS
+580 
-589 PVGQQPR
+589 
-596 QAAEGM
+596 EG
-602 TMIRPHH
+602 
-609 HDAAPVSP
+609 
-617 SGLRADR
+617 
-624 FLPGS
+624 GS
-629 LNHLTP
+629 LANAIDFGYRSAFRTIFDANITTLICAVVLYAIGSGPLQGFSITLILGLISSMVTGIWGTRAIINP
-635 REEQC
+635 LWGNSRAKLLRV

>member
-1 MRRKSHTIMNR
+1 MRKTSHTLLNR
-12 MSLWQYALLL
+12 MSKWQYALLL
-22 LMLVTFAFYSLPTF
+22 LMLLTFTFYSLPTF

-42 LGLHGQTRL
+42 LGLHGQQSL
-51 TQAQQRLLEENRIA
+51 TTKQQMLLTDNHLTPAKIIEQ
-65 PQKLVAQKERVELV
+65 PERVELV
-79 FATQGE
+79 FATQSE
-85 QQLAKQLL
+85 QQRAKQLL
-93 EQRGVD
+93 EQQGLD

-135 LIGVDVDFVID
+135 LIGVDVDFVLD
-146 TQTKNLVDTLRTR
+146 AQTKNLVDTLRTR

-165 RGASVTRTAQGAVAV
+165 RGAGVARADLGSVNV
-180 TLPEVAEQE
+180 TLPEADDQSG
-189 AWLSIIKESAG
+189 WLTIIKESAG
-200 TRQDQWTLTRSGN
+200 TRQDQWKMTRSGN
-213 ALTLVLSESERT
+213 QLKLVLSEAERT
-225 LLVNNAVTQNLSILK
+225 QLINNAVTQNLSILK

-259 GIRIELPGVHNPRQA
+259 GIRIELPGVHNPKQA

-284 AFYEAKADSRFFMAD
+284 AFYEAKADSHFYIAD
-299 RSGQAVGL
+299 RNGQAVGM
-307 ARQPVLTGEH
+307 ARRPVLTGEH

-332 VNIVLDTLGGS
+332 VNIVLDTLGGN

-360 FTEYKTNAEG
+360 FTEYKTNAQG
-370 RLRARSEVI
+370 KLRAQSEVI

-431 GLQNIEAG
+431 GMQNIEAG
-439 FTALAFGMAG
+439 FTALGFGMAG
-449 MMLFMMAWYR
+449 MMLFMMVWYR

-516 RLRDGGEP
+516 RLRDGGSLANAIDFGYRSAFRTIFDANITTLICAVVLYSIGSGP
-524 RQCHR
+524 LQGFSITLILGLISSMVTGIWGTRAIINP
-529 LWLPLRLQHHLRRQ
+529 LWGRSSERTLK
-543 HHDAYLRRGALCHR
+543 
-557 LRAAAGLLHH
+557 
-567 PDPGAHLQHGDRH
+567 
-580 LGHPRHHQS
+580 
-589 PVGQQPR
+589 V
-596 QAAEGM
+596 
-602 TMIRPHH
+602 
-609 HDAAPVSP
+609 
-617 SGLRADR
+617 
-624 FLPGS
+624 
-629 LNHLTP
+629 
-635 REEQC
+635 

>member
-1 MRRKSHTIMNR
+1 MRKKSHTILNR
-12 MSLWQYALLL
+12 MSPWQYALLL
-22 LMLVTFAFYSLPTF
+22 LMLVTFTFYSLPTF

-51 TQAQQRLLEENRIA
+51 SGAQQRLLQEHQIA
-65 PQKLVAQKERVELV
+65 PQKQIEQKERIELV
-79 FATQGE
+79 FATQAE
-85 QQLAKQLL
+85 QQRAKQLL
-93 EQRGVD
+93 EQQGVD

-116 RLGADP
+116 QLGADP

-146 TQTKNLVDTLRTR
+146 NQTKNLVDTLRTR

-165 RGASVTRTAQGAVAV
+165 RGASVMRTAQGALAV
-180 TLPEVAEQE
+180 TLPDVDGQE
-189 AWLSIIKESAG
+189 GWLTIIKESAG
-200 TRQDQWTLTRSGN
+200 TRQDQWKLSRSGN
-213 ALTLVLSESERT
+213 ELKLVLSESERT

-259 GIRIELPGVHNPRQA
+259 GIRIELPGVHNPKQA

-299 RSGQAVGL
+299 RNGQAVGL
-307 ARQPVLTGEH
+307 ARKPVLSGEH

-370 RLRARSEVI
+370 RLRAKSEVI

-459 KFGWVAITALVANLL
+459 KFGWVAITALIGNLL

-516 RLRDGGEP
+516 RLR
-524 RQCHR
+524 
-529 LWLPLRLQHHLRRQ
+529 
-543 HHDAYLRRGALCHR
+543 
-557 LRAAAGLLHH
+557 
-567 PDPGAHLQHGDRH
+567 
-580 LGHPRHHQS
+580 
-589 PVGQQPR
+589 
-596 QAAEGM
+596 EG
-602 TMIRPHH
+602 
-609 HDAAPVSP
+609 
-617 SGLRADR
+617 
-624 FLPGS
+624 GS
-629 LNHLTP
+629 LANAIDFGYRSAFRTIFDANITTLICAVVLYAIGSGPLQGFSITLILGLISSMVTGIWGTRAIINP
-635 REEQC
+635 LWGNSRAKLLRV

>member
-1 MRRKSHTIMNR
+1 MRKKSHTILNR

-22 LMLVTFAFYSLPTF
+22 LMLLTFAFYSLPTF

-42 LGLHGQTRL
+42 LGLHGQPRL
-51 TQAQQRLLEENRIA
+51 SGAQQRLLQEHQIA
-65 PQKLVAQKERVELV
+65 PQLQIEQKERVELV
-79 FATQGE
+79 FATQAE
-85 QQLAKQLL
+85 QQRAKQLL
-93 EQRGVD
+93 EQQGVD

-146 TQTKNLVDTLRTR
+146 NQTKNLVDTLRTR

-165 RGASVTRTAQGAVAV
+165 RGASVLRTAQGSVAV
-180 TLPEVAEQE
+180 TLPDVAGQE
-189 AWLSIIKESAG
+189 GWLNIIKESAG
-200 TRQDQWTLTRSGN
+200 TRQDQWILSRSGN
-213 ALTLVLSESERT
+213 ELKLVLSDAERT

-259 GIRIELPGVHNPRQA
+259 GIRIELPGVHNPKQA

-284 AFYEAKADSRFFMAD
+284 AFYEAKADSSFFMAD

-307 ARQPVLTGEH
+307 ARKPVLSGEH

-370 RLRARSEVI
+370 KLRAKSEVI
-379 NVATIQTALGNQF
+379 NVATIQTAFGNQF

-459 KFGWVAITALVANLL
+459 KFGWVAITALIGNLL

-516 RLRDGGEP
+516 RLR
-524 RQCHR
+524 
-529 LWLPLRLQHHLRRQ
+529 
-543 HHDAYLRRGALCHR
+543 
-557 LRAAAGLLHH
+557 
-567 PDPGAHLQHGDRH
+567 
-580 LGHPRHHQS
+580 
-589 PVGQQPR
+589 
-596 QAAEGM
+596 EG
-602 TMIRPHH
+602 
-609 HDAAPVSP
+609 
-617 SGLRADR
+617 
-624 FLPGS
+624 GS
-629 LNHLTP
+629 LANAIDFGYRSAFRTIFDANITTLICAVVLYAIGSGPLQGFSITLILGLISSMVTGIWGTRAIINP
-635 REEQC
+635 LWGNSRAKLLRV

>member
-51 TQAQQRLLEENRIA
+51 SGAQQRLLQEHQIA
-65 PQKLVAQKERVELV
+65 PQKQIEQKERIELV
-79 FATQGE
+79 FATQAE
-85 QQLAKQLL
+85 QQRAKQLL
-93 EQRGVD
+93 EQQGVD

-116 RLGADP
+116 QLGADP

-146 TQTKNLVDTLRTR
+146 NQTKNLVDTLRTR

-165 RGASVTRTAQGAVAV
+165 RGASVMRTAQGALAV
-180 TLPEVAEQE
+180 TLPDVDGQE
-189 AWLSIIKESAG
+189 GWLTIIKESAG
-200 TRQDQWTLTRSGN
+200 TRQDQWKLSRSGN
-213 ALTLVLSESERT
+213 ELKLVLSESERT

-259 GIRIELPGVHNPRQA
+259 GIRIELPGVHNPKQA

-299 RSGQAVGL
+299 RNGQAVGL
-307 ARQPVLTGEH
+307 ARKPVLSGEH

-370 RLRARSEVI
+370 RLRAKSEVI

-459 KFGWVAITALVANLL
+459 KFGWVAITALIANLL

-516 RLRDGGEP
+516 RLR
-524 RQCHR
+524 
-529 LWLPLRLQHHLRRQ
+529 
-543 HHDAYLRRGALCHR
+543 
-557 LRAAAGLLHH
+557 
-567 PDPGAHLQHGDRH
+567 
-580 LGHPRHHQS
+580 
-589 PVGQQPR
+589 
-596 QAAEGM
+596 EG
-602 TMIRPHH
+602 
-609 HDAAPVSP
+609 
-617 SGLRADR
+617 
-624 FLPGS
+624 GS
-629 LNHLTP
+629 LANAIDFGYRSAFSTIFDANITTLICAVVLYAIGSGPLQGFSITLILGLISSMVTGIWGTRAIINP
-635 REEQC
+635 LWGNSRAKLLRV

>member
-1 MRRKSHTIMNR
+1 MRKKSHTILNR

-22 LMLVTFAFYSLPTF
+22 LMLLTFTFYSLPTF

-42 LGLHGQTRL
+42 LGLHGQSRL
-51 TQAQQRLLEENRIA
+51 SGAQQRLLQEHQIA
-65 PQKLVAQKERVELV
+65 PQLQIEQKERVELV
-79 FATQGE
+79 FATQAE
-85 QQLAKQLL
+85 QQRAKQLL
-93 EQRGVD
+93 EQQGVD

-116 RLGADP
+116 QLGADP

-146 TQTKNLVDTLRTR
+146 NQTKNLVDTLRTR

-165 RGASVTRTAQGAVAV
+165 RGASVMRTAQGSVAV
-180 TLPEVAEQE
+180 TLPEVAGQE
-189 AWLSIIKESAG
+189 GWLNIIKESAG
-200 TRQDQWTLTRSGN
+200 TRQDQWILSRSGN
-213 ALTLVLSESERT
+213 ELKLVLSDAERT

-259 GIRIELPGVHNPRQA
+259 GIRIELPGVHNPKQA

-299 RSGQAVGL
+299 RNGQAVGL
-307 ARQPVLTGEH
+307 ARKPVLSGEH

-370 RLRARSEVI
+370 RLRAKSEVI

-459 KFGWVAITALVANLL
+459 KFGWVAITALIGNLL

-516 RLRDGGEP
+516 RLR
-524 RQCHR
+524 
-529 LWLPLRLQHHLRRQ
+529 
-543 HHDAYLRRGALCHR
+543 
-557 LRAAAGLLHH
+557 
-567 PDPGAHLQHGDRH
+567 
-580 LGHPRHHQS
+580 
-589 PVGQQPR
+589 
-596 QAAEGM
+596 EG
-602 TMIRPHH
+602 
-609 HDAAPVSP
+609 
-617 SGLRADR
+617 
-624 FLPGS
+624 GS
-629 LNHLTP
+629 LANAIDFGYCSAFRTIFDANITTLICAVVLYAIGSGPLQGFSITLILGLISSMVTGIWGTRAIINP
-635 REEQC
+635 LWGNSRAKLLRV

>member
-1 MRRKSHTIMNR
+1 MRKKSHTILNR

-22 LMLVTFAFYSLPTF
+22 LMLLTFTFYSLPTF

-42 LGLHGQTRL
+42 LGLHGQSRL
-51 TQAQQRLLEENRIA
+51 SGAQQRLLQEHQIA
-65 PQKLVAQKERVELV
+65 PQLQIEQKERVELV
-79 FATQGE
+79 FATQAE
-85 QQLAKQLL
+85 QQRAKQLL
-93 EQRGVD
+93 EQQGVD

-146 TQTKNLVDTLRTR
+146 NQTKNLVDTLRTR

-165 RGASVTRTAQGAVAV
+165 RGASVMRTAQGALAV
-180 TLPEVAEQE
+180 TLPDVDGQE
-189 AWLSIIKESAG
+189 GWLNIIKESAG
-200 TRQDQWTLTRSGN
+200 TRQDQWKLSRSGN
-213 ALTLVLSESERT
+213 ELRLVLSDAERT

-259 GIRIELPGVHNPRQA
+259 GIRIELPGVHNPKQA

-307 ARQPVLTGEH
+307 ARKPVLSGEH

-459 KFGWVAITALVANLL
+459 KFGWVAITALIGNLL

-516 RLRDGGEP
+516 RLR
-524 RQCHR
+524 
-529 LWLPLRLQHHLRRQ
+529 
-543 HHDAYLRRGALCHR
+543 
-557 LRAAAGLLHH
+557 
-567 PDPGAHLQHGDRH
+567 
-580 LGHPRHHQS
+580 
-589 PVGQQPR
+589 
-596 QAAEGM
+596 EG
-602 TMIRPHH
+602 
-609 HDAAPVSP
+609 
-617 SGLRADR
+617 
-624 FLPGS
+624 GS
-629 LNHLTP
+629 LANAIDFGYRSAFRTIFDANITTLICAVVLYAIGSGPLQGFSITLILGLISSMVTGIWGTRAIINP
-635 REEQC
+635 LWGNSRAKLQRV

>member
-1 MRRKSHTIMNR
+1 MRKKSHTMLNR
-12 MSLWQYALLL
+12 MSPWQYALLL
-22 LMLVTFAFYSLPTF
+22 LMLVTFTFYSLPTF

-51 TQAQQRLLEENRIA
+51 SGAQQRLLQEHQIA
-65 PQKLVAQKERVELV
+65 PQKQIEQKERIELV
-79 FATQGE
+79 FATQAE
-85 QQLAKQLL
+85 QQRAKQLL
-93 EQRGVD
+93 EQQGVD

-116 RLGADP
+116 QLGADP

-146 TQTKNLVDTLRTR
+146 NQTKNLVDTLRTR

-165 RGASVTRTAQGAVAV
+165 RGASVMRTAQGALAV
-180 TLPEVAEQE
+180 TLPDVDGQE
-189 AWLSIIKESAG
+189 GWLTIIKESAG
-200 TRQDQWTLTRSGN
+200 TRQDQWKLSRSGN
-213 ALTLVLSESERT
+213 ELKLVLSESERT

-259 GIRIELPGVHNPRQA
+259 GIRIELPGVHNPKQA

-299 RSGQAVGL
+299 RNGQAVGL
-307 ARQPVLTGEH
+307 ARKPVLSGEH

-370 RLRARSEVI
+370 KLRARSEVI

-459 KFGWVAITALVANLL
+459 KFGWVAITALIGNLL

-516 RLRDGGEP
+516 RLR
-524 RQCHR
+524 
-529 LWLPLRLQHHLRRQ
+529 
-543 HHDAYLRRGALCHR
+543 
-557 LRAAAGLLHH
+557 
-567 PDPGAHLQHGDRH
+567 
-580 LGHPRHHQS
+580 
-589 PVGQQPR
+589 
-596 QAAEGM
+596 EG
-602 TMIRPHH
+602 
-609 HDAAPVSP
+609 
-617 SGLRADR
+617 
-624 FLPGS
+624 GS
-629 LNHLTP
+629 LANAIDFGYRSAFRTIFDANITTLICAVVLYAIGSGPLQGFSITLILGLISSMVTGIWGTRAIINP
-635 REEQC
+635 LWGNSRAKLLRV

>member
-1 MRRKSHTIMNR
+1 

-93 EQRGVD
+93 EQQGVD

-189 AWLSIIKESAG
+189 RWLSIIKESAG
-200 TRQDQWTLTRSGN
+200 TRQDQWTLTRAGN

-516 RLRDGGEP
+516 RLR
-524 RQCHR
+524 
-529 LWLPLRLQHHLRRQ
+529 
-543 HHDAYLRRGALCHR
+543 
-557 LRAAAGLLHH
+557 
-567 PDPGAHLQHGDRH
+567 
-580 LGHPRHHQS
+580 
-589 PVGQQPR
+589 
-596 QAAEGM
+596 EG
-602 TMIRPHH
+602 
-609 HDAAPVSP
+609 
-617 SGLRADR
+617 
-624 FLPGS
+624 GS
-629 LNHLTP
+629 LANAIDFGYRSAFSTIFDANITTLICAVVLYAIGSGPLQGFSITLILGLISSMVTGIWGTRAIINP
-635 REEQC
+635 LWGNSRARLLRV

>member
-1 MRRKSHTIMNR
+1 MGEDVKLNR

-22 LMLVTFAFYSLPTF
+22 LMLLTFTFYSLPTF

-42 LGLHGQTRL
+42 LGLHGQSRL
-51 TQAQQRLLEENRIA
+51 SGAQQRLLQEHQIA
-65 PQKLVAQKERVELV
+65 PQLQIEQKERVELV
-79 FATQGE
+79 FVTQAE
-85 QQLAKQLL
+85 QQRAKQLL
-93 EQRGVD
+93 EQQGVD

-116 RLGADP
+116 QLGADP

-146 TQTKNLVDTLRTR
+146 NQTKNLVDTLRTR

-165 RGASVTRTAQGAVAV
+165 RGASVMRTAQGSVAV
-180 TLPEVAEQE
+180 TLPDVAGQE
-189 AWLSIIKESAG
+189 GWLNIIKESAG
-200 TRQDQWTLTRSGN
+200 TRQDQWTLSRSGN
-213 ALTLVLSESERT
+213 ELKLVLSDAERT

-259 GIRIELPGVHNPRQA
+259 GIRIELPGVHNPKQA

-299 RSGQAVGL
+299 RNGQAVGL
-307 ARQPVLTGEH
+307 ARKPVLSGEH

-370 RLRARSEVI
+370 RLRAKSEVI

-459 KFGWVAITALVANLL
+459 KFGWVAITALIANLL

-516 RLRDGGEP
+516 RLR
-524 RQCHR
+524 
-529 LWLPLRLQHHLRRQ
+529 
-543 HHDAYLRRGALCHR
+543 
-557 LRAAAGLLHH
+557 
-567 PDPGAHLQHGDRH
+567 
-580 LGHPRHHQS
+580 
-589 PVGQQPR
+589 
-596 QAAEGM
+596 EG
-602 TMIRPHH
+602 
-609 HDAAPVSP
+609 
-617 SGLRADR
+617 
-624 FLPGS
+624 GS
-629 LNHLTP
+629 LANAIDFGYRSAFRTIFDANITTLICAVVLYAIGSGPLQGFSITLILGLISSMVTGIWGTRAIINP
-635 REEQC
+635 LWGNSRAKLLRV

>member
-1 MRRKSHTIMNR
+1 MRKKSHTILNR

-22 LMLVTFAFYSLPTF
+22 LMLVTFTFYSLPTF

-51 TQAQQRLLEENRIA
+51 SGAQQRLLQEHQIA
-65 PQKLVAQKERVELV
+65 PQKQIEQKERIELV
-79 FATQGE
+79 FATQAE
-85 QQLAKQLL
+85 QQRAKQLL
-93 EQRGVD
+93 EQQGVD

-116 RLGADP
+116 QLGADP

-146 TQTKNLVDTLRTR
+146 NQTKNLVDTLRTR

-165 RGASVTRTAQGAVAV
+165 RGASVMRTAQGALAV
-180 TLPEVAEQE
+180 TLPDVDGQE
-189 AWLSIIKESAG
+189 GWLTIIKESAG
-200 TRQDQWTLTRSGN
+200 TRQDQWKLSRSGN
-213 ALTLVLSESERT
+213 ELKLVLSESERT

-259 GIRIELPGVHNPRQA
+259 GIRIELPGVHNPKQA

-299 RSGQAVGL
+299 RNGQAVGL
-307 ARQPVLTGEH
+307 ARKPVLSGEH

-370 RLRARSEVI
+370 KLRARSEVI

-459 KFGWVAITALVANLL
+459 KFGWVAITALIGNLL

-516 RLRDGGEP
+516 RLR
-524 RQCHR
+524 
-529 LWLPLRLQHHLRRQ
+529 
-543 HHDAYLRRGALCHR
+543 
-557 LRAAAGLLHH
+557 
-567 PDPGAHLQHGDRH
+567 
-580 LGHPRHHQS
+580 
-589 PVGQQPR
+589 
-596 QAAEGM
+596 EG
-602 TMIRPHH
+602 
-609 HDAAPVSP
+609 
-617 SGLRADR
+617 
-624 FLPGS
+624 GS
-629 LNHLTP
+629 LANAIDFGYRSAFRTIFDANITTLICAVVLYAIGSGPLQGFSITLILGLISSMVTGIWGTRAIINP
-635 REEQC
+635 LWGNSRAKLLRV